1 MSALSSCIIQSGMRA
16 LVLKTRIN
24 EDWFDDNNAILVQVL
39 NIHRKLLR
47 LQDHNRRK
55 DTSLL
60 VKLKQSGSE
69 LRKLAREIKNNW

>member
-60 VKLKQSGSE
+60 VNLKQSGSE

>member
-1 MSALSSCIIQSGMRA
+1 MSALSSCIIQSGKQA

-24 EDWFDDNNAILVQVL
+24 EDWFDDNNAILVQAL